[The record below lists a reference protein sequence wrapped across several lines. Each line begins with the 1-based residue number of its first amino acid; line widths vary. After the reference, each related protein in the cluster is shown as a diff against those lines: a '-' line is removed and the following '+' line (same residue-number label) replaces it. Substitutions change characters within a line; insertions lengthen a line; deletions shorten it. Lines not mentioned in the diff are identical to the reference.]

1 MAHKTFF
8 ATVVWFTI
16 RERLQDRS
24 KSNSHRLK
32 RVSGPFQSVV
42 PHFNHL
48 WDVLSISI
56 REKKAEVDPL
66 LFLSSCD
73 DGQVDLSQT
82 FISES
87 VGFFTYHFFTNYR
100 KKFRK

>member
-8 ATVVWFTI
+8 ATVLWFTI

-32 RVSGPFQSVV
+32 RVSGPFKSVV

-48 WDVLSISI
+48 WDVLSILI
-56 REKKAEVDPL
+56 RKKKAELDHL

-87 VGFFTYHFFTNYR
+87 VGFFTYHFSTNYR